1 LSGESIEEEMKNNW
15 KACHFA
21 QRVRVRAGFTRS
33 WWILE
38 DFEDGTSHL

>member
-15 KACHFA
+15 KTCHFV
-21 QRVRVRAGFTRS
+21 QRVGVRAGVTRS

-38 DFEDGTSHL
+38 DFEDGTSPL